1 MVIRSGVSVVVIL
14 MLWCPRFARAE
25 EITLDQA
32 TAIAYESNPD
42 LAAAAAE
49 LTVAAGAIQQS
60 NYFSQFNPA
69 IDNDADYRKRKGES
83 NSQDWRIHLSQE
95 LEIFGQRGLRK
106 ESARLGY
113 QRSAEELND
122 QRRLLAAAVQMSFY
136 EALRL
141 RQQVTLL
148 GELEALDGRLTKMA
162 VERFDAGEIGQIELN
177 LAEVRYGQSKL
188 AVLDVREAYRLER
201 SSLGRLLGGAVG
213 AQPEP
218 SGALRPDLTHA
229 DVAVLVANAR
239 ANRPDLKAAQLEIAR
254 LETEAT
260 LNKRLALPNPSIGV
274 FFGHEQN
281 TERFVGGTV
290 GLSIP
295 IFNRRQAEDTAIA
308 GRLAQARA
316 KLRATELDIER
327 EVRDAYG
334 RYIEAVKALRISSD
348 EMVAPAQQSFGLLE
362 EAFKAG
368 KMDLLTLSVAERQAF
383 EARSSYLEAWFNCA
397 AARVSL
403 ELAVGGSV

>member
-60 NYFSQFNPA
+60 NYFSQFNPS

-95 LEIFGQRGLRK
+95 FEIFGQRSLRK

>member
-201 SSLGRLLGGAVG
+201 SSLGRLLGGTVG